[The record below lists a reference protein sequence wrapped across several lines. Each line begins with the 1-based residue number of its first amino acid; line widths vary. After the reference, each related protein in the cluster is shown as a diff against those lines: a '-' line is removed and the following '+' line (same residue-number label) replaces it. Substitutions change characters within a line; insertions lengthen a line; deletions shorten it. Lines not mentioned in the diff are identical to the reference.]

1 MPDVSY
7 SPNQGR
13 VSRVNAEDQINSQM
27 QDFLL
32 RKAIADQQANLT
44 REGFGMQR
52 ELAQSAGDRA
62 ERMQGNEIGANR
74 DIQGTFGDRS
84 SAQMALADKTIGG
97 QRDIAGIGA
106 RSALD
111 VAREGN
117 APQIAAL
124 DFQRSVYGDKRADE
138 AVKRAIDAAQGNQR
152 LQIMGLPPVDSVQSG
167 GARSGA
173 PVSGQ
178 PIPATSAGDPPPM
191 EARGVPAGNASALVD
206 AVTLAQ
212 RNEAGGPRRAIPG
225 EKQYEFDTKSAR
237 TQASMLD
244 QLKGQVDPVRWQ
256 QAVDQLDNS
265 RKQQSQRDLDRM
277 ASAPPPVDQAAVRR
291 VVEGTVRG
299 SMPSGEMPKWMESLS
314 PDQRA
319 DLAAQASGLTLKQ
332 DPVKAAES
340 AKQIADIQA
349 GPVGRMQ
356 KKAEEIGAQRELT
369 NLATQS
375 PVLQQSAKDLGRL
388 AASGDADKFSA
399 KMQSMQD
406 DLIGEGVPPR
416 EAAAMVKQTAQ
427 DVAPSLL
434 SDIIRA
440 AYSTNPIYGVIN
452 YMREGGAFP
461 MRGAIREAANR

>member
-178 PIPATSAGDPPPM
+178 PIPATSAGTPPPM
-191 EARGVPAGNASALVD
+191 EARGVPTGNASALVD

-319 DLAAQASGLTLKQ
+319 DLAAQAAGLTLKQ
-332 DPVKAAES
+332 SPVKAAEE

-349 GPVGRMQ
+349 GPVGAIAKKGELLGAQGNLRNQILETPEFKQGIAEMGRARSSADLGAFRRGAETLRDLLISGGLDERTAASIIQATVDEQAPSIPGELLRRPLSGVFNIPDVLRMQ
-356 KKAEEIGAQRELT
+356 E
-369 NLATQS
+369 
-375 PVLQQSAKDLGRL
+375 VGR
-388 AASGDADKFSA
+388 
-399 KMQSMQD
+399 
-406 DLIGEGVPPR
+406 
-416 EAAAMVKQTAQ
+416 
-427 DVAPSLL
+427 
-434 SDIIRA
+434 
-440 AYSTNPIYGVIN
+440 
-452 YMREGGAFP
+452 
-461 MRGAIREAANR
+461 